1 MSTIRSI
8 PRLSLR
14 RERWET
20 PDADFIDV
28 DFSESGTSGEPRP
41 DRPTVLILHGLESG
55 SRARPV
61 LGFLAAVA
69 KRGWRAAAVN
79 FRSCSGEPNRLARA
93 YHGGDTTDLA
103 WAVERL
109 TAQAPRAPLAC
120 IGLSLGGNILLKYLG
135 ERGTAVPSS
144 LKAAAAVSAPA
155 DLAASARIFEQ
166 GRANRFYMRRLVR
179 SLKRKTQAKLV
190 RHPALISPERLDA
203 IRTIAD
209 FDDAVT
215 APIHGFRNAEHY
227 WKSASCGPLLA
238 SIRIPTLLIN
248 AKDDPLVP
256 SWAIQ
261 QRAAEQNSRL
271 TADITEQGGHLGF
284 IAGGYPGATTRWAEE
299 RVIAFLDVEIASFAV

>member
-1 MSTIRSI
+1 L
-8 PRLSLR
+8 PRLLLR

-28 DFSESGTSGEPRP
+28 DFAGDRDSGEPQP
-41 DRPTVLILHGLESG
+41 DRPTVLVLHGLESG

-61 LGFLAAVA
+61 LGFLAAIA

-79 FRSCSGEPNRLARA
+79 LRSCSGEPNRLARA
-93 YHGGDTTDLA
+93 YHGGDTADLA
-103 WAVERL
+103 LAVDRL

-135 ERGTAVPSS
+135 ERGTALPAS
-144 LKAAAAVSAPA
+144 LKAAVAVSAPA
-155 DLAASARIFEQ
+155 DLAASARVFER
-166 GRANRFYMRRLVR
+166 GSANRFYMRRLVR
-179 SLKRKTQAKLV
+179 SLKRKTQAKLA
-190 RHPALISPERLDA
+190 RHPALISPERLNA

-209 FDDAVT
+209 FDEAVT

-227 WKSASCGPLLA
+227 WKSASCGLFLA
-238 SIRIPTLLIN
+238 AIRIPTLLIN

-271 TADITEQGGHLGF
+271 TADITDRGGHLGF
-284 IAGGYPGATTRWAEE
+284 IAGSCPGAAKRWAEE
-299 RVIAFLDVEIASFAV
+299 RAIAFLDVEIAAFAV